1 MNNQILTPQQ
11 QRIALL
17 MVLLNAFSTPL
28 MLSAANVA
36 LPTIAQSL
44 EMSAVMLSWVPMA
57 FLMASAM
64 FVLIFGR
71 LADMFGRKRIFLLGS
86 FSVVISSLGAALA
99 TTGEQLLFFR
109 FLQGVSGAMLQA
121 TQVALISSIFP
132 PEERG
137 KHLGVMIST
146 LYFGLTC
153 GPLVGGLLV
162 DALGW
167 RIVFVFHIP
176 LAFVV
181 MFLGLI
187 KVPGDWRA
195 EEVGRFDWTGAFI
208 YLIALTAIG
217 IGVSGFQSN
226 LGLVSLIIGVGALF
240 FFFRVE
246 RRAENPML
254 DVSLFFS
261 NRVFLQACIASLIMY
276 TATFANVVLISL
288 YLQYLR
294 GVEVA
299 MAGLI
304 MMVQP
309 LAMSLFSPLAGRW
322 SDRVNPRYLVY
333 AGMGFNIIGLVMM
346 TQFSAQTPL
355 ILIII
360 PLAISGLG
368 FSLFSSP
375 NINSMMGAVMPSQ
388 YGIASGVN
396 SMVRVVGQLTS
407 MIMVTLMMSLF
418 IGSTEIAPENYEQ
431 LAVVVNY
438 TFTIAAVLCFLGFV
452 VLAPGM
458 KRRSAQI

>member
-1 MNNQILTPQQ
+1 MNPILTPR
-11 QRIALL
+11 QRQLALF

-44 EMSAVMLSWVPMA
+44 QMTAVMLSWVPMA

-86 FSVVISSLGAALA
+86 FAVVLSSVGAALA
-99 TTGEQLLFFR
+99 STGEQLLFFR
-109 FLQGVSGAMLQA
+109 FLQGISGAMLQA

-137 KHLGVMIST
+137 KNLGVMIST

-153 GPLVGGLLV
+153 GPLLGGVLV

-176 LAFVV
+176 IALLVLY
-181 MFLGLI
+181 LGLY
-187 KVPGDWRA
+187 KVPGDWLA
-195 EEVGRFDWTGAFI
+195 EKVGSFDWSGALV
-208 YLIALTAIG
+208 YLLGLAAIAVGVSYFQSIWGVVALVAGFAAIALFIR
-217 IGVSGFQSN
+217 I
-226 LGLVSLIIGVGALF
+226 
-240 FFFRVE
+240 E
-246 RRAENPML
+246 RRVLNPML
-254 DVSLFFS
+254 DVSLFFN
-261 NRVFLQACIASLIMY
+261 NRVFLQACSASLIMY
-276 TATFANVVLISL
+276 TATFANVVLVSL

-294 GVEVA
+294 GIDVA
-299 MAGLI
+299 QAGLI

-322 SDRVNPRYLVY
+322 SDRINPRYLVY
-333 AGMGFNIIGLVMM
+333 SGMGLNIAGLGLM
-346 TQFSAQTPL
+346 TQFSEDTSL
-355 ILIII
+355 LWIVI
-360 PLAISGLG
+360 PLAVSGLG

-375 NINSMMGAVMPSQ
+375 NINSMMGAVTPAQ
-388 YGIASGVN
+388 YGVASGVN

-407 MIMVTLMMSLF
+407 MIMVTLMMSFF
-418 IGSTEIAPENYEQ
+418 IGSAEITRDNYEQ
-431 LAVVVNY
+431 LAEVVNY
-438 TFTIAAVLCFLGFV
+438 TFSLAAILCFVGLLLSVPRIRMRAG
-452 VLAPGM
+452 
-458 KRRSAQI
+458 